1 MTTAINPKGSRVY
14 DPGTTSLDWVTSY
27 LLSSV
32 GNKIIVAVTGLS
44 LVTFV
49 VFHMIGNLKMFSG
62 QESINKYAHFLK
74 HDLGVLIW
82 IARAGLLGLFGT
94 HVLLTLRLRLKTASA
109 RPISYV
115 KMQSAQATPQS
126 KAMLSTGLTIGAF
139 TVFHLAHYSFLWIQ
153 DFPFGLDVNGNP
165 DVYSMVVFGFSTPWI
180 SVIYLLTQLVLFL
193 HLTHGIQSSL
203 QTLGLVGRRFT
214 PAAKIAGYLIASIVL
229 GGNVAIIVAIWTGW
243 IPPASTWNDY

>member
-1 MTTAINPKGSRVY
+1 MSTAINPKGSRVY

-74 HDLGVLIW
+74 HDLGALIW

-94 HVLLTLRLRLKTASA
+94 HLLLTLRLRFKTVLA
-109 RPISYV
+109 RPITYV
-115 KMQSAQATPQS
+115 KYKPAYLSSARYVAR
-126 KAMLSTGLTIGAF
+126 AYLS
-139 TVFHLAHYSFLWIQ
+139 V
-153 DFPFGLDVNGNP
+153 
-165 DVYSMVVFGFSTPWI
+165 
-180 SVIYLLTQLVLFL
+180 
-193 HLTHGIQSSL
+193 SS
-203 QTLGLVGRRFT
+203 
-214 PAAKIAGYLIASIVL
+214 
-229 GGNVAIIVAIWTGW
+229 
-243 IPPASTWNDY
+243 